1 MKFDCKVLSIT
12 DEEFGCSVTF
22 SEKNNGGLDQKNMT
36 LNELKNYTGSYVM
49 LQRTYAK
56 SASEKGQIEEDYL
69 YIETDDPNKSG
80 ELTNFIIHVYP
91 SKLSITYNQDLIEI
105 NFNENAL
112 NHQSLRQII
121 PKIIG
126 DKGQINFWD

>member
-36 LNELKNYTGSYVM
+36 LNELKNYSGSYVM

-80 ELTNFIIHVYP
+80 ELSNFIIN
-91 SKLSITYNQDLIEI
+91 LSPDKFSISYNKDLIEI

-112 NHQSLRQII
+112 NQQDLKQII
-121 PKIIG
+121 RKIIG
-126 DKGQINFWD
+126 DKGQINIRD